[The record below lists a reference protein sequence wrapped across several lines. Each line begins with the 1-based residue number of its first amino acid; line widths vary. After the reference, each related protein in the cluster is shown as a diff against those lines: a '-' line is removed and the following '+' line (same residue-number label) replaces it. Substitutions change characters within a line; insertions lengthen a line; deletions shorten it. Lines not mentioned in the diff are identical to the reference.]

1 MINIYNN
8 IEKYNAKKEYKIL
21 TVLLDMITDMLS
33 NEKLNLILTEL
44 FTRGRKLK
52 IYLLSGHYF
61 IMTSSNKQELQ
72 QIAFNHLSD
81 IDFKDFMNLCQKI
94 LPNHIFLVIDAAL
107 KNLSSFWTL
116 FYYDKF
122 KQTRTSTN
130 RI

>member
-8 IEKYNAKKEYKIL
+8 IEKYYPKKEYKIL

-107 KNLSSFWTL
+107 PSDNPFFSEKIFQKEYKN
-116 FYYDKF
+116 
-122 KQTRTSTN
+122 
-130 RI
+130 